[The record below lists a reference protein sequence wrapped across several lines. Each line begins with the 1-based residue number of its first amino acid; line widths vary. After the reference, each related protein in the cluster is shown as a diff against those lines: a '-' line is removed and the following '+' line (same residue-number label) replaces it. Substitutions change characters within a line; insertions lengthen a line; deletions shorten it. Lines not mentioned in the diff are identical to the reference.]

1 MLSIGKRVYVTDA
14 VTAHY
19 FGHETLKVVGADS
32 QWIVFETEESD
43 VNSFVGQE
51 EYFTPLEVE
60 DLIRRGLF
68 RQLDS

>member
-19 FGHETLKVVGADS
+19 FGNETLKVVGADS

-51 EYFTPLEVE
+51 EYFTPAEVE
-60 DLIRRGLF
+60 ELIRRGLF